1 MPIVNVTTWP
11 NQSDEKCREL
21 VEELTL
27 TVNRVT
33 GAPFDKIT
41 VYIQEIAQNRWGEG
55 GVLGTDP
62 GFAELS
68 RRRTRPAAAPG
79 TAPDHGTGTGTGAPG
94 APGAAAGAGASAA
107 AGAGAPG
114 AVSA

>member
-21 VEELTL
+21 IEELTL

-41 VYIQEIAQNRWGEG
+41 VFIQEIAQNRWGEG

-62 GFAELS
+62 GFPELS
-68 RRRTRPAAAPG
+68 RRRTRPAD
-79 TAPDHGTGTGTGAPG
+79 TTTDTTTDTDTTGTGA
-94 APGAAAGAGASAA
+94 GAAGVGVVAGPGVVA
-107 AGAGAPG
+107 G
-114 AVSA
+114 AVSV

>member
-79 TAPDHGTGTGTGAPG
+79 TAAGTGTDTVAPVSPG
-94 APGAAAGAGASAA
+94 APGAAAGAAA
-107 AGAGAPG
+107 AGAGAGAG

>member
-79 TAPDHGTGTGTGAPG
+79 TAPDHRTVAPG
-94 APGAAAGAGASAA
+94 APGAAAGAAA
-107 AGAGAPG
+107 AGAGAGAG

>member
-68 RRRTRPAAAPG
+68 RRRTRPAAAP
-79 TAPDHGTGTGTGAPG
+79 DHGTGTV
-94 APGAAAGAGASAA
+94 APGAAAGA
-107 AGAGAPG
+107 AGAGAGAG